1 MCNVLEWFGARLKTD
16 LGLVMPNQYCQAIMK
31 ESEAG
36 FWIIF
41 VA

>member
-1 MCNVLEWFGARLKTD
+1 MCWNGLESLKTD